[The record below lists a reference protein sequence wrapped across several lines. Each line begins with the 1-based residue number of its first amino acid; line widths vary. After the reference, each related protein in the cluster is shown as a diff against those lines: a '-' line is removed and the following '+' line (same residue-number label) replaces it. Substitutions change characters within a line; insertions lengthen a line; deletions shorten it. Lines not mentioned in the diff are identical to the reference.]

1 MRAGYAFAAP
11 LSAARERPHPPPR
24 RTTGGP
30 RTPRRLEYQ
39 HHFSVR
45 VTGDELATLRARATA
60 AGLSLSRYLVEAAL
74 APGRVPSADDRARLD
89 RALFHLRKVG
99 VNLNQVARKLNGGE
113 EVPPPQLAQALEA
126 TARAAEQLRESA

>member
-1 MRAGYAFAAP
+1 M
-11 LSAARERPHPPPR
+11 
-24 RTTGGP
+24 
-30 RTPRRLEYQ
+30 PRRLAYH

-45 VTGDELATLRARATA
+45 VTGDELETLRARARTS
-60 AGLSLSRYLVEAAL
+60 GLSLSRYLVEAAL
-74 APGRVPSADDRARLD
+74 APGRVPRADDRARLE